1 MPRIAVYAGSFD
13 PFTNGHLD
21 IIRDASKIFERVIVV
36 CAANTKKTPV
46 FSRLAM
52 RNAIREDLT
61 REKIDNAVVIVSDK
75 LTADVCANFRA
86 KYLIRGLRNTTDFL
100 QEEEIAKFNARY
112 DPNIKTVYL
121 RAKDNVISSS
131 MVRELLS
138 HGKDVSKYV
147 PPEVLNIITQ
157 TKI

>member
-21 IIRDASKIFERVIVV
+21 IIRDASKIFERVIII
-36 CAANTKKTPV
+36 CAANAKKTPV

-52 RNAIREDLT
+52 HDAIRECLT
-61 REKIDNAVVIVSDK
+61 RERIDNAVVIVSDK
-75 LTADVCANFRA
+75 LTADVCADFRA

-100 QEEEIAKFNARY
+100 QEEEIAKFNTRY
-112 DPNIKTVYL
+112 DPNIKTIYL
-121 RAKDNVISSS
+121 RARDDVISSS

-138 HGKDVSKYV
+138 HGKNVSAYV
-147 PPEVLNIITQ
+147 PPEILNVIEQ
-157 TKI
+157 SRA

>member
-21 IIRDASKIFERVIVV
+21 IIRDASKIFERVIII
-36 CAANTKKTPV
+36 CAANAKKTPV

-52 RNAIREDLT
+52 RDAIRKCLT
-61 REKIDNAVVIVSDK
+61 RERIDNAVVIVSDK
-75 LTADVCANFRA
+75 LTADVCTDFRA

-112 DPNIKTVYL
+112 DPNIKTIYL
-121 RAKDNVISSS
+121 RARDDVISSS

-138 HGKDVSKYV
+138 HGKNVSDYV
-147 PPEVLNIITQ
+147 PPEILHVIEQSRT
-157 TKI
+157 